1 MFIDVFSV
9 ADLYYQNNKNIIMN
23 LINNSV
29 VS

>member
-9 ADLYYQNNKNIIMN
+9 TDLYYQNNKNIIMN